1 MSEYM
6 TYGRIQYMKKKQV
19 EGTKALT
26 EYIRERRKEQK
37 LTQKDIADAM
47 GISRSLYAQIETGV
61 RPPIYHMDDI
71 IKIFGKETMDC
82 FPYDIQDYTNH
93 RLLVYMLVFGVGY
106 KQVAQA
112 FHLNTNQIRMLVFS
126 KRKEFIIQYKDEI
139 EALFPQMHTIKD
151 YGEIQIIG
159 KNSISIKINKKTY
172 IFLYIIGKRKGKDTM
187 FSLIYS

>member
-1 MSEYM
+1 
-6 TYGRIQYMKKKQV
+6 MKKKQV

-106 KQVAQA
+106 KQVA
-112 FHLNTNQIRMLVFS
+112 
-126 KRKEFIIQYKDEI
+126 
-139 EALFPQMHTIKD
+139 
-151 YGEIQIIG
+151 
-159 KNSISIKINKKTY
+159 
-172 IFLYIIGKRKGKDTM
+172 
-187 FSLIYS
+187 

>member
-1 MSEYM
+1 
-6 TYGRIQYMKKKQV
+6 
-19 EGTKALT
+19 
-26 EYIRERRKEQK
+26 
-37 LTQKDIADAM
+37 M
-47 GISRSLYAQIETGV
+47 GISRSLYAQIETGF

-112 FHLNTNQIRMLVFS
+112 FHLNINQIRMLVFS
-126 KRKEFIIQYKDEI
+126 KRKKFIIQYKDEI

-159 KNSISIKINKKTY
+159 KNSISIEINEKTY
-172 IFLYIIGKRKGKDTM
+172 IFLNIIGKRKGKTPCSALFTHKDTYKSSIM
-187 FSLIYS
+187 SHC